1 MKTQLSKKE
10 TVIIVVGFMFLLS
23 LIVASYLIII
33 QPKREEI
40 NALDEEIKTTQKLLT
55 IYDLKP
61 NNNQG
66 NEYKNI
72 NQLKA
77 KVPVSPLFEKFM
89 YDVEKSELISE
100 SIVINMEL
108 QDEQDATQLNK
119 EQKQIENPLEKQ
131 LDVKE
136 ETEGKTTPQIK
147 LPSGMKKWTVTLT
160 VESPKY
166 KNLEKFIEALEATQ
180 RIVVIDTIDF
190 TDKKE
195 ITSGIQ
201 ESGNLVYNVSVTAFY
216 MPEITK

>member
-10 TVIIVVGFMFLLS
+10 TAIIVVGFIFIISVIAASYFLL
-23 LIVASYLIII
+23 I

-40 NALDEEIKTTQKLLT
+40 NTLEEEIKTTQKLLS
-55 IYDLKP
+55 IYDSKP
-61 NNNQG
+61 SNKKDNS
-66 NEYKNI
+66 YKNI

-89 YDVEKSELISE
+89 DDVEKSELISE

-119 EQKQIENPLEKQ
+119 DQKQIENPLEKQ
-131 LDVKE
+131 LGVKE
-136 ETEGKTTPQIK
+136 ETDDKTTPQIQ

-195 ITSGIQ
+195 TTTGIQ

-216 MPEITK
+216 MPVIIK

>member
-10 TVIIVVGFMFLLS
+10 TAIIVVGFIFIISVIAASYFLL
-23 LIVASYLIII
+23 I

-40 NALDEEIKTTQKLLT
+40 NTLEEEIKTTQKLLS
-55 IYDLKP
+55 IYDSKP
-61 NNNQG
+61 SNKKDNS
-66 NEYKNI
+66 YKNI

-77 KVPVSPLFEKFM
+77 KVP
-89 YDVEKSELISE
+89 LISE

-119 EQKQIENPLEKQ
+119 DQKQIENPLEKQ
-131 LDVKE
+131 LGVKE
-136 ETEGKTTPQIK
+136 ETDDKTTPQIQ

-195 ITSGIQ
+195 TTTGIQ

-216 MPEITK
+216 MPVIIK